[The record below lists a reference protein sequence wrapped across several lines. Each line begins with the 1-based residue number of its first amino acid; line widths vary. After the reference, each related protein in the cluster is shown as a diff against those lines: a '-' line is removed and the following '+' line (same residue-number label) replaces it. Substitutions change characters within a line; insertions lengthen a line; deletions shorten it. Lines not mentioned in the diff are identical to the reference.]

1 MIPYSPQCII
11 TSKRNC
17 NIFGLVKEFDNLSPY
32 DYYVY
37 DECDGNKTANEVI
50 TMVLNSIRNMPLRPY
65 NHLIMYMDNCS
76 V

>member
-1 MIPYSPQCII
+1 
-11 TSKRNC
+11 
-17 NIFGLVKEFDNLSPY
+17 VKEFDNLSPY